1 MSKVICL
8 NCKSD
13 MYEFYV
19 HHLGNKVL
27 ERGYM
32 CRNIKC
38 RAKQIIL
45 SKKTKN
51 GYEEKA

>member
-19 HHLGNKVL
+19 HHLGNKVFGAWL
-27 ERGYM
+27 YVFEY
-32 CRNIKC
+32 
-38 RAKQIIL
+38 
-45 SKKTKN
+45 
-51 GYEEKA
+51 